1 MNCGGARCGKEC
13 QVLTIKEAQAVVMAA
28 VTVLPPER
36 IPLLQALGCVLAETV
51 VAPIQLP
58 PFDNSAMD
66 GFAVVAE
73 DTRGAT
79 PGSPARLEVLEDVPA
94 GATPERQVR
103 HGKATR
109 VMTGAPIPPGADAVV
124 IVEHT
129 RAGPVG
135 TIEIFVRAAPGD
147 NIRPAGEDIAAGET
161 ALSPGQSLGPGE
173 LGLISALGQTH
184 VAVIRRPRVA
194 IITTGSEL
202 VEPGQELRPGTIYN
216 SNQAAIAASVLK
228 SGWEVAHC
236 LHVADDESALE
247 QALRGCADAD
257 LLLTT
262 GGVSVGEHDFVKVVL
277 DKIGDI
283 RFWRVLMKPCKPVAF
298 GTVFGRPLFGLPGNP
313 VSALVTFE
321 MLVAPAL
328 RKMSGRKDCLPLAV
342 QATLLSEVRH
352 RPGRREYRQSV
363 ARCSD
368 GDLVVEPSQKRGSAM
383 LTSTVGANSLLVI
396 PEESTGLAAGERVTV
411 ILLGHGGDEL

>member
-1 MNCGGARCGKEC
+1 
-13 QVLTIKEAQAVVMAA
+13 
-28 VTVLPPER
+28 
-36 IPLLQALGCVLAETV
+36 
-51 VAPIQLP
+51 
-58 PFDNSAMD
+58 
-66 GFAVVAE
+66 
-73 DTRGAT
+73 
-79 PGSPARLEVLEDVPA
+79 
-94 GATPERQVR
+94 
-103 HGKATR
+103 
-109 VMTGAPIPPGADAVV
+109 
-124 IVEHT
+124 
-129 RAGPVG
+129 
-135 TIEIFVRAAPGD
+135 
-147 NIRPAGEDIAAGET
+147 
-161 ALSPGQSLGPGE
+161 
-173 LGLISALGQTH
+173 
-184 VAVIRRPRVA
+184 VIRRPRVA

-216 SNQAAIAASVLK
+216 SNRAGIASSVLR

-262 GGVSVGEHDFVKVVL
+262 GGVSVGEHDFVKAVL

-283 RFWRVLMKPCKPVAF
+283 KFWRVLMKPGKPVVF

>member
-1 MNCGGARCGKEC
+1 
-13 QVLTIKEAQAVVMAA
+13 VLTIEEAQAVVLAA
-28 VTVLPPER
+28 VATLPSER
-36 IPLLQALGCVLAETV
+36 IPLLQALGCVLAEPV

-79 PGSPARLEVLEDVPA
+79 PESPSRLEVLEDVPA
-94 GATPERQVR
+94 GATPERQVQP
-103 HGKATR
+103 GTATR
-109 VMTGAPIPPGADAVV
+109 VMTGAPISPGADAVV

-129 RAGPVG
+129 RPGLSG
-135 TIEIFVRAAPGD
+135 TVEVFVPAAPGD
-147 NIRPAGEDIAAGET
+147 NIRPAGEDIAAGQA
-161 ALSPGQSLGPGE
+161 ALSPGQVLGPGE

-184 VAVIRRPRVA
+184 VTAIRRPRVA

-216 SNQAAIAASVLK
+216 SNRAAIAASVLR

-262 GGVSVGEHDFVKVVL
+262 GGVSVGEHDFVKTVL
-277 DKIGDI
+277 ARIGDI
-283 RFWRVLMKPCKPVAF
+283 KFWRVLMKPGKPVAF

-328 RKMSGRKDCLPLAV
+328 RRMSGRQSCLPLTV
-342 QATLLSEVRH
+342 QARLLSDVRH
-352 RPGRREYRQSV
+352 RPGRREYRQSI
-363 ARCSD
+363 ASYSD
-368 GDLVVEPSQKRGSAM
+368 GDLVVEPSEKRGSAM

-396 PEESTGLAAGERVTV
+396 PEESTGLHAGERVTV
-411 ILLGHGGDEL
+411 VLLGHGGGEL